1 MIYFQF
7 YETSQNHFKGLNILK
22 YWQKKKR
29 AEDTRSLKGVY
40 EEEST

>member
-1 MIYFQF
+1 MFSRFIRH
-7 YETSQNHFKGLNILK
+7 YE
-22 YWQKKKR
+22 QKKKR

>member
-1 MIYFQF
+1 
-7 YETSQNHFKGLNILK
+7 LNITKPLQRLEYSK
-22 YWQKKKR
+22 ILAKKKW